1 MAATRSK
8 TSSDSKR
15 GNFEED
21 DVQMPLKLV
30 KELLKQQEST
40 LKVFLSAFMDSVNSR
55 IDNLM
60 KDVQSVKSRLEF
72 TQAQVEELITS
83 DLRVKEV
90 KVQIE
95 DLGNK
100 LDDLENRSRRNN
112 LRFEGIPE
120 SPNETWQESESKI
133 KHQISSHM
141 PEVGTDFVIERAHRV
156 GRPRSDSKPRK
167 IVARF
172 LNYKDRE
179 AVFKA
184 KKKLHGTNMFV
195 NEDYSDR
202 VIKTRKQL
210 MPKLKK
216 ARRKN
221 QRAFLRFDKLVIY
234 DNPVNSGC
242 TNDER
247 A

>member
-1 MAATRSK
+1 M
-8 TSSDSKR
+8 
-15 GNFEED
+15 
-21 DVQMPLKLV
+21 

-40 LKVFLSAFMDSVNSR
+40 LKVFLSAYMDSVNTR

-60 KDVQSVKSRLEF
+60 KDVQSVKSSLEF

-83 DLRVKEV
+83 DLRVKGV

-100 LDDLENRSRRNN
+100 LDDLENRSRQNN
-112 LRFEGIPE
+112 LCFEGIPE

-133 KHQISSHM
+133 KHLISSHM

-156 GRPRSDSKPRK
+156 GRPRSDSKSSK
-167 IVARF
+167 ILAQF

-179 AVFKA
+179 TVFKT

-202 VIKTRKQL
+202 VVKKRTEL
-210 MPKLKK
+210 MPALKE

-221 QRAFLRFDKLVIY
+221 QRAFLRFDKLVNY
-234 DNPVNSGC
+234 DNLVNSGS
-242 TNDER
+242 TNHDNASEESSN
-247 A
+247 AN

>member
-8 TSSDSKR
+8 TSSDAKR
-15 GNFEED
+15 GNLAED

-30 KELLKQQEST
+30 KELLKQQDSS
-40 LKVFLSAFMDSVNSR
+40 LKVFLSAYMDSVNTR
-55 IDNLM
+55 IDILI
-60 KDVQSVKSRLEF
+60 KDVQSVQSSLEF

-83 DLRVKEV
+83 DLRV
-90 KVQIE
+90 QIE

-100 LDDLENRSRRNN
+100 LYDLENRSRRNN
-112 LRFEGIPE
+112 LCFEEIPE
-120 SPNETWQESESKI
+120 SPKKTWQESESKI
-133 KHQISSHM
+133 KHLISSHM
-141 PEVGTDFVIERAHRV
+141 PEVGTDFVVERAHRV
-156 GRPRSDSKPRK
+156 GGPRADSKPRK

-172 LNYKDRE
+172 LNFMDRE

-195 NEDYSDR
+195 NKDYSDR
-202 VIKTRKQL
+202 VIKKWTEL
-210 MPKLKK
+210 MPKLKE

-234 DNPVNSGC
+234 DNPVNSGS
-242 TNDER
+242 TNGER
-247 A
+247 VS

>member
-8 TSSDSKR
+8 TSSDPKR
-15 GNFEED
+15 GNLEED

-40 LKVFLSAFMDSVNSR
+40 LKVFLSAYMDSVNTR

-60 KDVQSVKSRLEF
+60 KDVQSVKSSLEF
-72 TQAQVEELITS
+72 TQAQVDELTTS
-83 DLRVKEV
+83 NFRAKEV
-90 KVQIE
+90 QVQIE

-100 LDDLENRSRRNN
+100 LDDLKNRSRRNN
-112 LRFEGIPE
+112 LCFDGIPE
-120 SPNETWQESESKI
+120 SPNETWQESESK
-133 KHQISSHM
+133 
-141 PEVGTDFVIERAHRV
+141 ERAHRV

-179 AVFKA
+179 TVFKA

-202 VIKTRKQL
+202 VIKKRTEV
-210 MPKLKK
+210 MPKIKE

-221 QRAFLRFDKLVIY
+221 QRAFL
-234 DNPVNSGC
+234 
-242 TNDER
+242 TN
-247 A
+247 